1 MMILDVE
8 NFKKAK
14 ITLGLITINVVF
26 FILFNILL
34 GVEYLLLFSQI
45 NSKVFE
51 GQIYRL
57 FTSMFLHADIIHLF
71 SNMLALLI
79 FGTSVENNFYKYQF
93 LLIYFVSGFLGN
105 IFSLFLLPYDSISLG
120 ASGAIFGLIGAVF
133 VFFAREDKSF
143 IVFGLIYLVFFIFM
157 SLAPGINLW
166 AHLFGLLGGLILGY
180 LFKNKTKRFE
190 YYE

>member
-14 ITLGLITINVVF
+14 ITLGLITINIVF

-57 FTSMFLHADIIHLF
+57 FTAMFLHADIIHLF

>member
-57 FTSMFLHADIIHLF
+57 FTAMFLHADIIHLF

-143 IVFGLIYLVFFIFM
+143 ILFGLIYLVFFIFM
-157 SLAPGINLW
+157 SFAPGINLW

>member
-14 ITLGLITINVVF
+14 ITLGLITFNVVF
-26 FILFNILL
+26 FVVFNILL

-71 SNMLALLI
+71 SNMIALLI

-93 LLIYFVSGFLGN
+93 LLIYFLSG
-105 IFSLFLLPYDSISLG
+105 
-120 ASGAIFGLIGAVF
+120 
-133 VFFAREDKSF
+133 
-143 IVFGLIYLVFFIFM
+143 
-157 SLAPGINLW
+157 
-166 AHLFGLLGGLILGY
+166 
-180 LFKNKTKRFE
+180 
-190 YYE
+190 

>member
-1 MMILDVE
+1 MMVLDVE

-14 ITLGLITINVVF
+14 ITLGLIIINVVF

-34 GVEYLLLFSQI
+34 GVEYLLLYSQI

-57 FTSMFLHADIIHLF
+57 FTAMFLHADIIHLF

-93 LLIYFVSGFLGN
+93 LLIYFLSGFLGN
-105 IFSLFLLPYDSISLG
+105 IFSLFLLTYDSISLG

-143 IVFGLIYLVFFIFM
+143 ILFGLIYLVFFIFM

-180 LFKNKTKRFE
+180 LFKNKTKRFD

>member
-14 ITLGLITINVVF
+14 ITLGLITINIVF

-57 FTSMFLHADIIHLF
+57 FTAMFLHADIIHLF

-157 SLAPGINLW
+157 SFAPGINLW

>member
-14 ITLGLITINVVF
+14 ITLGLITINIVF

-57 FTSMFLHADIIHLF
+57 FTAMFLHADIIHLF

-143 IVFGLIYLVFFIFM
+143 ILFGLIYLVFFIFM
-157 SLAPGINLW
+157 SFAPGINLW

>member
-143 IVFGLIYLVFFIFM
+143 ILFGLIYLVFFIFM
-157 SLAPGINLW
+157 SFAPGINLW

-190 YYE
+190 YY

>member
-14 ITLGLITINVVF
+14 LTLGLITINVVF

-34 GVEYLLLFSQI
+34 DIEYLLLFSQI

-57 FTSMFLHADIIHLF
+57 LTSMFLHADIIHLF

-93 LLIYFVSGFLGN
+93 LLIYFLSGFLGN
-105 IFSLFLLPYDSISLG
+105 IFSLFLLQYDSISLG

-143 IVFGLIYLVFFIFM
+143 ILFGLIYLVFFSFM
-157 SLAPGINLW
+157 SFAPGINLW

>member
-57 FTSMFLHADIIHLF
+57 FTAMFLHADIIHLF

>member
-26 FILFNILL
+26 FVVFNILL
-34 GVEYLLLFSQI
+34 GVEYVLLFSQI

-93 LLIYFVSGFLGN
+93 LLIYFLSGFLGN
-105 IFSLFLLPYDSISLG
+105 IFSLYLLPYDSISLG

-133 VFFAREDKSF
+133 VFFAREDKTF
-143 IVFGLIYLVFFIFM
+143 ILFGLIYLIFFIFM

>member
-157 SLAPGINLW
+157 SFAPGINLW

>member
-143 IVFGLIYLVFFIFM
+143 ILFGLIYLVFFIFM
-157 SLAPGINLW
+157 SFAPGINLW